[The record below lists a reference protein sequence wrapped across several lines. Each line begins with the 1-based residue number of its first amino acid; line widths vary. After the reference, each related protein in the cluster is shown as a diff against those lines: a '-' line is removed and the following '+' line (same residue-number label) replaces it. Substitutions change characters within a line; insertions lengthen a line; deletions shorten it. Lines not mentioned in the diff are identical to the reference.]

1 MAEASTTS
9 TALVRRKRSVAEK
22 RQIVLETYRE
32 GASVRSVARAHD
44 IPSNQLFHWRKLY
57 REGLLGNAT
66 EQAARSNLVAVRLV
80 DEQQGSARR
89 QQIDVAQTPRA
100 SAGTS
105 SLGTI
110 QIETEKGRLCIYG
123 AADPAALEVVLERW
137 LR

>member
-1 MAEASTTS
+1 MAEASTMS
-9 TALVRRKRSVAEK
+9 TLAVRRKRSVAEK
-22 RQIVLETYRE
+22 RQMVEETYRE

-57 REGLLGNAT
+57 REGLLGDET
-66 EQAARSNLVAVRLV
+66 EQAARSKLVAVRLV
-80 DEQQGSARR
+80 DEQRSTSQKQR
-89 QQIDVAQTPRA
+89 DVDQAPRA
-100 SAGTS
+100 SADTS

-123 AADPAALEVVLERW
+123 AADPAALEAVLERW